1 MYRKR
6 WYFKVIISN
15 NKRLE
20 QLNNISYD
28 DLYILT
34 DFDGTITKDNS
45 GSLWASIFKNP
56 EVTKEFIDKCVKIF
70 NYYYKYEVDSSL
82 WLEEKMLMMIEWY
95 RKNIETL
102 IQFGITEEIM
112 NYAANNEHV
121 MEFRR
126 GTIEF
131 LKIMYKKIF

>member
-1 MYRKR
+1 M
-6 WYFKVIISN
+6 
-15 NKRLE
+15 
-20 QLNNISYD
+20 
-28 DLYILT
+28 T

-45 GSLWASIFKNP
+45 GILWASIFKNP
-56 EVTKEFIDKCVKIF
+56 KVTKEFIDKCVKIF
-70 NYYYKYEVDSSL
+70 NYYHKYEVDSSL

>member
-1 MYRKR
+1 M
-6 WYFKVIISN
+6 
-15 NKRLE
+15 
-20 QLNNISYD
+20 
-28 DLYILT
+28 T
-34 DFDGTITKDNS
+34 
-45 GSLWASIFKNP
+45 
-56 EVTKEFIDKCVKIF
+56 
-70 NYYYKYEVDSSL
+70 
-82 WLEEKMLMMIEWY
+82 EWH